1 MIEQEQGASR
11 QVKNNQV
18 RTLAF
23 ITFLIIVSGMGLN
36 NMRRR
41 ETRYILTKDKFYVT
55 CRVRGNQSTWRKST
69 TFDKAL
75 IYSFHSAIGFESHY
89 RQVF

>member
-23 ITFLIIVSGMGLN
+23 VTFLIIVSGMGLN
-36 NMRRR
+36 NTRRR
-41 ETRYILTKDKFYVT
+41 NK
-55 CRVRGNQSTWRKST
+55 
-69 TFDKAL
+69 
-75 IYSFHSAIGFESHY
+75 IYFN
-89 RQVF
+89 

>member
-11 QVKNNQV
+11 QVKNNKVQ
-18 RTLAF
+18 TLAF
-23 ITFLIIVSGMGLN
+23 VTFLIIVSGMGLN
-36 NMRRR
+36 IREC

-55 CRVRGNQSTWRKST
+55 FHVRGNQSTWRKST
-69 TFDKAL
+69 TFGKAL
-75 IYSFHSAIGFESHY
+75 IYSFDIAIGFESHW